1 MKQIR
6 YLRYLLTILSIIT
19 LFVVAGCDN
28 QNASTGDKA
37 QKPSKTA
44 QTEMAAA
51 PNEDKTVSAAKTQT
65 EITVYFPDA
74 NAEKLIA
81 AKRQITD
88 SSDKYAQAVNALIA
102 GPANEAEGIGI
113 MPKGAKVLN
122 VTVKDATATVDFSKE
137 FQTNFTGGSTGE
149 IMLVGSI
156 VDTLT
161 EFPEI
166 KAVRFTLEGQPL
178 DILGGHLDL
187 TEPVSRMNDLL

>member
-1 MKQIR
+1 
-6 YLRYLLTILSIIT
+6 
-19 LFVVAGCDN
+19 
-28 QNASTGDKA
+28 
-37 QKPSKTA
+37 
-44 QTEMAAA
+44 MAAA

>member
-28 QNASTGDKA
+28 QNASTDDRA
-37 QKPSKTA
+37 QKPSETA
-44 QTEMAAA
+44 QTEMAVA

-166 KAVRFTLEGQPL
+166 KSVRFTLEGQPL

>member
-28 QNASTGDKA
+28 QNASTDDRA
-37 QKPSKTA
+37 QKPSETA
-44 QTEMAAA
+44 QTEMAVA

>member
-28 QNASTGDKA
+28 QNASTDDRA
-37 QKPSKTA
+37 QKPSETA
-44 QTEMAAA
+44 QTEMAVA

-113 MPKGAKVLN
+113 MPKGVKVLN

-166 KAVRFTLEGQPL
+166 KSVRFTLEGQPL

>member
-19 LFVVAGCDN
+19 LFMVAGCDN
-28 QNASTGDKA
+28 QNAATGSGP
-37 QKPSKTA
+37 QKSGETA

-51 PNEDKTVSAAKTQT
+51 PNEDKTVNAAKTQT

-81 AKRQITD
+81 VQRQITD
-88 SSDKYAQAVNALIA
+88 NGDKYVQAVNALIA

-122 VTVKDATATVDFSKE
+122 VTVKGDTATVDFSKE

-161 EFPEI
+161 DFPEI